1 MIKTDFKK
9 PSLDLQLQN
18 KSLLLFALG
27 FTSIIL
33 INIFLE
39 MINMNPYLH
48 YILLLSLSGLTILFM
63 DFSFS
68 LVSSSFMSNKN
79 LTITLNS
86 IAWLSL
92 IFFIFFVIDYSIYYK
107 WNPEKVFIY
116 SNWTSYLAAILLSI
130 LIYLYPRL
138 RHKTTIQK
146 VINSVLICS
155 ALLVSAYIASFLIIN
170 DYHIYNT
177 NAPHIDVVIY
187 PIVQVY
193 LGKALMVDF
202 SAQYGAYAH
211 FMEPILKITGLSL
224 ISITS
229 LFSLL
234 MFVTLSS
241 IAYALFKLLDNKLI
255 AFVGFIS
262 FIYAIITAYMLY
274 PYQLLYQIYPIRLMF
289 PAYAIL
295 AGVFYFANPN
305 RKSFIIH
312 IAVLSMGVLW
322 NIDIGLIVLA
332 SFGLAI
338 LFPVVCS
345 SQFTIVQKIMLTL
358 KDLLIILIVFSSV
371 LFLYSFYINLRY
383 GSLPDLY
390 QMFTSFGFF
399 GDLGENTQF
408 PLNKTTS
415 FGIFIYILAFIYV
428 LGEFIKQ
435 KVEYITYVIFL
446 LLLFGLGHFFRI
458 FNHFGEN
465 GQLYS
470 IYPALLILIIF
481 ADRRISYL
489 KQFKINSM
497 LELRD
502 KFILGSN
509 HAFLLLIISLIAYL
523 STFFFYHN
531 NSTLFQNAVRINEF
545 YPIEI
550 GNKKLAWFSANK
562 NILMEDIALDS
573 SIESPWQER
582 ARKLKIFYN
591 ENALQNKKIAIFSM
605 WDGYLHMKLNHSSP
619 LPIIN
624 SQHVHVNQDWD
635 NLEQLI
641 SSKSIDFFFVDTSF
655 FRDVPRFDDWKD
667 VINSLD
673 KHYSEILKIPLQP
686 SWNYLESE
694 WQKTEFTIYHLS
706 SSKID
711 IVNSNYH

>member
-1 MIKTDFKK
+1 MLNKNKNKSIDFH
-9 PSLDLQLQN
+9 LQN
-18 KSLLLFALG
+18 TSLLLFAFG
-27 FTSIIL
+27 FLIIL
-33 INIFLE
+33 VSNIFLK
-39 MINMNPYLH
+39 NFNLNLYLN
-48 YILLLSLSGLTILFM
+48 YIALIFISSLAILSVKY
-63 DFSFS
+63 SFS
-68 LVSSSFMSNKN
+68 LVSSSFLSNKN
-79 LTITLNS
+79 LTILLNIMAWCTL
-86 IAWLSL
+86 LFFVF
-92 IFFIFFVIDYSIYYK
+92 FFIDYDIYYK
-107 WNPEKVFIY
+107 WNPEKASIY
-116 SNWTSYLAAILLSI
+116 SNKSTYLVSTI
-130 LIYLYPRL
+130 LI
-138 RHKTTIQK
+138 
-146 VINSVLICS
+146 VLIYYYPSLTKKVLIRKASNLLLIFGS
-155 ALLVSAYIASFLIIN
+155 ALIAAYIASFLIIN
-170 DYHIYNT
+170 DYHIYFT
-177 NAPHIDVVIY
+177 NAPHLDVVIY
-187 PIVQVY
+187 PIVQVF

-211 FMEPILKITGLSL
+211 FMEPILKITGLSI
-224 ISITS
+224 ISVTS

-234 MFVTLSS
+234 MFVSLFS
-241 IAYALFKLLDNKLI
+241 IAYALYKLLDNKLF
-255 AFVGFIS
+255 ALVGFIS

-274 PYQLLYQIYPIRLMF
+274 PYQLLYQIYPIRLIF
-289 PAYAIL
+289 PTYAIL
-295 AGVFYFANPN
+295 AAVFYFANPN

-322 NIDIGLIVLA
+322 NIDQGLIVLA
-332 SFGLAI
+332 SFSLAI

-345 SQFTIVQKIMLTL
+345 SQFTLVQKIMLTL
-358 KDLLIILIVFSSV
+358 KDLLLISIVFSSV
-371 LFLYSFYINLRY
+371 LLLYSFYINLRY
-383 GSLPDLY
+383 GSLPDLN
-390 QMFTSFGFF
+390 QMYTSFGFF
-399 GDLGENTQF
+399 GELGENTEF

-415 FGIFIYILAFIYV
+415 FGIFVYIFAFIHV
-428 LGEFIKQ
+428 AGEFLKQ
-435 KVEYITYVIFL
+435 KTEYLTYVIFF
-446 LLLFGLGHFFRI
+446 LLLFGLGHFFRT
-458 FNHFGEN
+458 FNHFGDN

-481 ADRRISYL
+481 ADKRISYM

-509 HAFLLLIISLIAYL
+509 HAFLLLIVALIAYL

-531 NSTLFQNAVRINEF
+531 YSPLFQNAVRINEF

-550 GNKKLAWFSANK
+550 DNKKLAWFSADK

-605 WDGYLHMKLNHSSP
+605 WDGYLHMKLNHPSS

-641 SSKSIDFFFVDTSF
+641 SSKSIDFFFFDTSF

-673 KHYSEILKIPLQP
+673 KNYSEILKIPLQP
-686 SWNYLESE
+686 SWNYIENE
-694 WQKTEFTIYHLS
+694 WQNTEI
-706 SSKID
+706 
-711 IVNSNYH
+711 IVYKK